1 MNIIKA
7 LFVFLFVFLLL
18 LGGLAYTK
26 HARNEEL
33 KNPKFVYEHYLKTY
47 EAQNYTLLGVYFELD
62 RGSIINPWE
71 PKWEFYLYN
80 PTGKLVKL
88 TITPDGESKEELE
101 TILNY
106 TNLTT
111 PVSQV
116 KNLPKYEE
124 KFREILYLPKSGKL
138 TEYRASTYEEFRK
151 VCVTLSRILDN
162 GTFKLIRTVHEVNA
176 VRNHEW
182 LTLENTSIV
191 NGIMAFTTS
200 NDPLCEGTWLVVE
213 PYNETH
219 DLVRVIYPHGNVSTL
234 IKALN
239 LPVFQGKDYLGLLKK
254 IDESPC
260 VDVESTLVN
269 ATGIYVN
276 PHAQEIFNQMAPK
289 AIKEKWCFTIIQ
301 VTVLKNGTVKTW
313 ARRAGYCSPY
323 PDWI

>member
-1 MNIIKA
+1 MNIVKA

-47 EAQNYTLLGVYFELD
+47 EAQNYTLLGVYVELD
-62 RGSIINPWE
+62 RGSIITPWK

-80 PTGKLVKL
+80 PAGKLVKL
-88 TITPDGESKEELE
+88 TITPDGESKKELA
-101 TILNY
+101 TILHY
-106 TNLTT
+106 TNLTV
-111 PVSQV
+111 PINQV
-116 KNLPKYEE
+116 QNLPKYEE
-124 KFREILYLPKSGKL
+124 GFREIVYLPKNGKL
-138 TEYRASTYEEFRK
+138 GEYRVSAYEEFRK
-151 VCVTLSRILDN
+151 VCVKLSRILDN
-162 GTFKLIRTVHEVNA
+162 GTFKLIRTVHGVNA

-182 LTLENTSIV
+182 LTLENTSLTG
-191 NGIMAFTTS
+191 GILAFTTS

-219 DLVRVIYPHGNVSTL
+219 DLVRVIYPHGNASAL

-239 LPVFQGKDYLGLLKK
+239 QPVFQGKDYLGLLKK

-260 VDVESTLVN
+260 VDVEGTLVN

-276 PHAQEIFNQMAPK
+276 PHAQEIFNQTAPK
-289 AIKEKWCFTIIQ
+289 AIKEKKCFTIIQ
-301 VTVLKNGTVKTW
+301 VIVLKNGTVKTW
-313 ARRAGYCSPY
+313 ARGTIWCARR
-323 PDWI
+323 D